1 MKKIILKLK
10 TWIIAHKKTSIVLA
24 IVLIGMSYGAFQAFN
39 KDDGE
44 TRYVLAT
51 AERGSIISSISGT
64 GQVSA
69 SNQVDVSAKA
79 SGDLIYLNAKAGQ
92 EVKAGTLI
100 AQIDVGDAAYELETA
115 EISYAELVNV
125 DADDLRDAERSVT
138 DATDDLEDAY
148 IDARASLTS
157 ASTDMADALAGVDSL
172 FSGYLSTTNNYG
184 LSKTSKDYI
193 DRAEESYYAANKL
206 QKEFIKQ
213 YRIISASTP
222 REDIEKMISESYQIS
237 VSVAQAAKYAQDAV
251 VYLRDREDNNQ
262 TEADEAYSTV
272 TGLVADAN
280 AVVSSL
286 SSAKIS
292 LSTSKRSL
300 EDAERDLEDLKAGP
314 DTLDLRSEELSL
326 RQKREALADYYVRA
340 PFDGVI
346 ASVDAHKGDSMNS
359 GATIATLITKQKVAE
374 ISLNEIDVAKV
385 EVGQKATL
393 TFDALEELTISGQV
407 VEVDMVGTVSSGVVN
422 YTVKI
427 GFDTDNDKVKPGMT
441 VTANIIT
448 EMKQDVL
455 AIPVSAVKTQ
465 GNISYVEVVNQE
477 IQQGSQG
484 GTGVLLPNPPSQVEV
499 VTGLSNDETIE
510 IVSGLEEGQQYVSR
524 TVITNSTAT
533 QSTQSAAPSLFGG
546 STGGGRPSGGFGGGG
561 GNFPR

>member
-1 MKKIILKLK
+1 MKPFILKSK
-10 TWIIAHKKTSIVLA
+10 TWILAHKKTSVILA
-24 IVLIGMSYGAFQAFN
+24 LVLIGVLYGAFQAFS
-39 KDDGE
+39 KGDEE
-44 TRYVLAT
+44 TRYVLAM

-92 EVKAGTLI
+92 EVKTGTLI
-100 AQIDVGDAAYELETA
+100 AQLDAGDAAYELETA

-125 DADDLRDAERSVT
+125 DADDLRDAERAVT
-138 DATDDLEDAY
+138 DATEDLEDAY
-148 IDARASLTS
+148 TDGRASLTS
-157 ASTDMADALAGVDSL
+157 ASTDMADVLASVDEL
-172 FSGYLSTTNNYG
+172 FSGYLSTTNNWG
-184 LSKTSKDYI
+184 LSNTSKDYI
-193 DRAEESYYAANKL
+193 DRAEESYYASDKL

-222 REDIEKMISESYQIS
+222 KEEIETMISESYEIS
-237 VSVAQAAKYAQDAV
+237 VAVAQTAKYAQDAV
-251 VYLRDREDNNQ
+251 VYLRDREDDNNQ
-262 TEADEAYSTV
+262 TEANEAYTTV
-272 TGLVADAN
+272 TGLVTDAN

-286 SSAKIS
+286 SSAKSS
-292 LSTSKRSL
+292 LSTSKRTL
-300 EDAERDLEDLKAGP
+300 QDAERDLEDLKEGP

-326 RQKREALADYYVRA
+326 RQKREALAEYYVRA

-346 ASVDAHKGDSMNS
+346 ASVDAQRGESINS

-407 VEVDMVGTVSSGVVN
+407 IEVDMVGTVSSGVVN

-427 GFDTDNDKVKPGMT
+427 GFDTDDDKVKPGMT

-455 AIPVSAVKTQ
+455 AVPTSAVKNQ
-465 GNISYVEVVNQE
+465 GGVSYVEIVKGD
-477 IQQGSQG
+477 IPLTQGVQTS
-484 GTGVLLPNPPSQVEV
+484 GVLLSNAPTRIEVE
-499 VTGLSNDETIE
+499 TGISNDESIE
-510 IVSGLEEGQQYVSR
+510 IVSGIVEGDQYVVR
-524 TVITNSTAT
+524 TITSSAT
-533 QSTQSAAPSLFGG
+533 TQPASSASAPSLFGG
-546 STGGGRPSGGFGGGG
+546 GTMRTGGGGG

>member
-1 MKKIILKLK
+1 MKPFILKSK
-10 TWIIAHKKTSIVLA
+10 TWVLTHKKTSAVLA
-24 IVLIGMSYGAFQAFN
+24 LVLVVLIYGAFQMFS
-39 KDDGE
+39 KGDEE

-51 AERGSIISSISGT
+51 VERGSIISSISGT

-100 AQIDVGDAAYELETA
+100 AQLDAGDAAYELETA

-125 DADDLRDAERSVT
+125 DADDLRDAERAVT
-138 DATDDLEDAY
+138 DATEDLNDAY
-148 IDARASLTS
+148 TDARASLTS
-157 ASTDMADALAGVDSL
+157 ASTDMADVLASVDEL
-172 FSGYLSTTNNYG
+172 FSGYLSTTNNFS

-237 VSVAQAAKYAQDAV
+237 VSVAQATKYAQDAV

-286 SSAKIS
+286 SSAKSS
-292 LSTSKRSL
+292 LSTSKRAL

-427 GFDTDNDKVKPGMT
+427 GFDTDDDKVKPGMT

-477 IQQGSQG
+477 IPQGSQG

-524 TVITNSTAT
+524 TVTTNSTAT